1 MTVFGKKSI
10 VMLGIMAAALFLGF
24 SYSNLVPK
32 KSVAVEVSF
41 NHEIYENADEL
52 SKQAELI
59 VIGHPTKDFDEET
72 PTVYDNSAG
81 RYESFFTP
89 TSFKVQKV
97 LKGEYDEKFI
107 TVLQTA
113 ANADSLDGNGKVFLC
128 PDDYTVME
136 KNKKYIL
143 FLAKDDENEG
153 YWIKAL
159 NQGKFNI
166 DNTDIRE
173 QKLSKE
179 NELFGQLKK
188 DVLKKYKDE
197 F

>member
-1 MTVFGKKSI
+1 MK
-10 VMLGIMAAALFLGF
+10 
-24 SYSNLVPK
+24 NLSLYFKLLPMQILWM
-32 KSVAVEVSF
+32 EM
-41 NHEIYENADEL
+41 
-52 SKQAELI
+52 
-59 VIGHPTKDFDEET
+59 
-72 PTVYDNSAG
+72 G
-81 RYESFFTP
+81 RF
-89 TSFKVQKV
+89 
-97 LKGEYDEKFI
+97 
-107 TVLQTA
+107 
-113 ANADSLDGNGKVFLC
+113 FLC